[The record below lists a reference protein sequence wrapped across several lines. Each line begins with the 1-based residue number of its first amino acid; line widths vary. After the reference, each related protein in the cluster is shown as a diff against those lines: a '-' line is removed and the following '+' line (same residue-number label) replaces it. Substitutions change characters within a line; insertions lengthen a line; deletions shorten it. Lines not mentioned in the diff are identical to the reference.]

1 MILYQVL
8 IITALPCLLFI
19 ALIHHFS
26 RRKRDSDILRL
37 KLLGEGFIA
46 PIAASIIELITFKL
60 CDYFPEELIIPAR
73 AFLGVAVVEEGIKLA
88 VVLMVAR
95 RQTDYNEFIDG
106 PIYAIT
112 AAMGFALLENIIYVF
127 SSQAPMAIA
136 LLRSI
141 TAVPLHALAGGFMG
155 LAIAHEKIES
165 IHRIAGAFLI
175 SVLIHGLYDW
185 FLWDDKISNLLIFP
199 LLVVGWLI
207 LGWILNRGRKRD
219 IESS

>member
-37 KLLGEGFIA
+37 KLLGAGFIA
-46 PIAASIIELITFKL
+46 PIAASIIEIITFKL

-155 LAIAHEKIES
+155 LAIAREKIES

>member
-37 KLLGEGFIA
+37 KLLGAGFIA

-155 LAIAHEKIES
+155 LAIAREKIES